1 MQDVVVPEI
10 IKNVKENSLSKI
22 EKEYQEKIEELKKPS
37 TAKRYLV
44 FIGLV
49 IGLLFLASLVA
60 NQIITG
66 SIALIVGFVAV
77 VLTIY
82 GIKVLKNLDP
92 VIERKLKN
100 QQMKMLIEEAQ
111 KRTIETISNYVLALE
126 EYNNYVKRLRNKV
139 DALITKYED
148 KLRNTKD
155 DYLKREYENLLNKL
169 TKAKEAIEVIERNSA
184 KKKEE
189 FEKRL
194 KIAREKYE
202 FTKETKDIVNFLEK
216 YADSSLD
223 KMLVDT
229 SLSTLDKE
237 FNEITASIENLASD
251 LGEVD

>member
-37 TAKRYLV
+37 TTKRYIV

-66 SIALIVGFVAV
+66 SIALIVGFIAV

-82 GIKVLKNLDP
+82 GIKMLKNLDP

-126 EYNNYVKRLRNKV
+126 EYNNYVKKLRNKV

-155 DYLKREYENLLNKL
+155 DYLKKEYENLLNKL

-216 YADSSLD
+216 YANSSLD

-251 LGEVD
+251 LGDVD

>member
-37 TAKRYLV
+37 TTKRYIV

-82 GIKVLKNLDP
+82 GIKMLKNLDP

-126 EYNNYVKRLRNKV
+126 EYNNYVKKLRNKV

-155 DYLKREYENLLNKL
+155 DYLKKEYENLLNKL

-216 YADSSLD
+216 YANSSLD

-251 LGEVD
+251 LGDVD

>member
-37 TAKRYLV
+37 TTKRYFV

-126 EYNNYVKRLRNKV
+126 EYNNYVKKLRNKV
-139 DALITKYED
+139 DALIAKYED

-155 DYLKREYENLLNKL
+155 DYLKKEYEKLLNKL
-169 TKAKEAIEVIERNSA
+169 IKAKEAIEVIERNSA

-237 FNEITASIENLASD
+237 FNEITASIENLARD
-251 LGEVD
+251 LGDVD